1 MKLNLN
7 EHHLLEN
14 PLIDDIED
22 WGLEPQK
29 KQWPD
34 CRSMVNVVFLDG
46 EVREYEISA
55 SSYLSKYLVEQASE
69 TGILCFIDK
78 RKKASLSIPV
88 ANIREWSLKEIEEAP
103 AKLTPKNQPHSIDRL
118 SDEIINAME
127 VKGISV
133 QKGQSRQSIQGLK
146 TRATNIVET
155 QLRLYGSAAVLR
167 KSKRDWMLCDNVGE
181 KAATFIRLALVD
193 LRKRER
199 EHNWL

>member
-1 MKLNLN
+1 MKQNFD

-14 PLIDDIED
+14 LLIDDIED

-103 AKLTPKNQPHSIDRL
+103 AEPTPENQPHNIDRL
-118 SDEIINAME
+118 SDEIISAME

-181 KAATFIRLALVD
+181 KAATFIRSALVD
-193 LRKRER
+193 LRKREK